1 MAESLLEQIEALE
14 EKIVNQTAGAASRCH
29 ATKDVSVVAVIPEF
43 TGCPGDMRVHEFLE
57 AVNLI
62 VRMQS
67 WGEDDKKHSTKLKL
81 GGTTRRLHLGS
92 TELHGY
98 IG

>member
-29 ATKDVSVVAVIPEF
+29 AMKDVSVVAVIPEF
-43 TGCPGDMRVHEFLE
+43 TGHPGDMRVHEFLE

-62 VRMQS
+62 VRMRS
-67 WGEDDKKHSTKLKL
+67 WG
-81 GGTTRRLHLGS
+81 
-92 TELHGY
+92 
-98 IG
+98 